1 MGRLELTVSNINYLP
16 ILYLSLLN
24 PLVTVFTS
32 TNVKR
37 LVVQHSITPELHIK
51 SVMSEENP
59 NDGQHTICF
68 IQVLKFYIEST
79 HVFLLSADVA
89 CIRAVTEFTG
99 NQRFWVTKS
108 MSFSN
113 ELTTE

>member
-1 MGRLELTVSNINYLP
+1 M
-16 ILYLSLLN
+16 
-24 PLVTVFTS
+24 
-32 TNVKR
+32 
-37 LVVQHSITPELHIK
+37 HIK

-59 NDGQHTICF
+59 NGGQHTICF

-89 CIRAVTEFTG
+89 CIRAVTEVTD
-99 NQRFWVTKS
+99 NQRFGVIKKS
-108 MSFSN
+108 MPFSN